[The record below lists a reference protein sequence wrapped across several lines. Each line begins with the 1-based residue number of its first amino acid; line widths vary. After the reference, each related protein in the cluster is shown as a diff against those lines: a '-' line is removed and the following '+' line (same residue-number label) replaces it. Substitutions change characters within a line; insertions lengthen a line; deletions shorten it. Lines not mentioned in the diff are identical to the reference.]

1 MKRLLLMLLLLVPFS
16 SALECEGE
24 ELSVLIGDQGGNIG
38 AVLMLT
44 AVVTA
49 IAYMLGKVTGN
60 PRFIIFSKDEIYHLA
75 FSVLLLVGFSGL
87 LVLSCN
93 TMDFFFM
100 NTLGELA
107 EEGDL
112 RCYSDF
118 TTIDTISQCYLNS
131 AASRGESISEY
142 YIQQYVDN
150 IMWSTLSM
158 SIALPLFD
166 AYTAVVAS
174 YKRVVSN
181 QYDTILNTFLIPAVA
196 SLRMQQL
203 LLGFIN
209 HNIIAWVMPSAFLLR
224 MFIPTRSMGNVL
236 IALAIGVY
244 ILVPYLYT
252 FNLAMVD
259 VALTTEDCYREVNA
273 TFLGEPLHIYD
284 AVCDSVVDGYA
295 CWDYA
300 DDDIVEDRERA
311 CTNNYG
317 FWMVAWLVPQAFL
330 LPNLT
335 IALIVTFIGSVA
347 RALRVIG

>member
-209 HNIIAWVMPSAFLLR
+209 H
-224 MFIPTRSMGNVL
+224 
-236 IALAIGVY
+236 
-244 ILVPYLYT
+244 
-252 FNLAMVD
+252 
-259 VALTTEDCYREVNA
+259 
-273 TFLGEPLHIYD
+273 
-284 AVCDSVVDGYA
+284 
-295 CWDYA
+295 
-300 DDDIVEDRERA
+300 
-311 CTNNYG
+311 
-317 FWMVAWLVPQAFL
+317 
-330 LPNLT
+330 
-335 IALIVTFIGSVA
+335 
-347 RALRVIG
+347 

>member
-1 MKRLLLMLLLLVPFS
+1 
-16 SALECEGE
+16 
-24 ELSVLIGDQGGNIG
+24 
-38 AVLMLT
+38 
-44 AVVTA
+44 
-49 IAYMLGKVTGN
+49 
-60 PRFIIFSKDEIYHLA
+60 
-75 FSVLLLVGFSGL
+75 
-87 LVLSCN
+87 
-93 TMDFFFM
+93 
-100 NTLGELA
+100 
-107 EEGDL
+107 
-112 RCYSDF
+112 
-118 TTIDTISQCYLNS
+118 
-131 AASRGESISEY
+131 
-142 YIQQYVDN
+142 
-150 IMWSTLSM
+150 
-158 SIALPLFD
+158 
-166 AYTAVVAS
+166 
-174 YKRVVSN
+174 
-181 QYDTILNTFLIPAVA
+181 
-196 SLRMQQL
+196 
-203 LLGFIN
+203 
-209 HNIIAWVMPSAFLLR
+209 
-224 MFIPTRSMGNVL
+224 MGNVL